1 MKVLVTGAN
10 GFIGAPAC
18 RALAAAGHAVHAVT
32 RTGGAGGQAIGDI
45 AAFEGWDALLPGID
59 AVVHLA
65 ALAHVPEGRVDA
77 TQARRVNVLAT
88 QALARAAR
96 AAGVRRFIHV
106 STIKVHGEASGREP
120 FTPESPM
127 APASLYARLKAEAEQ
142 ALQAEAGAQLQTVV
156 LRPPLVYGPG
166 VKANFLRLCE
176 AVARGRPI
184 PLPGRANLRSLLFVD
199 NLADLLVRV
208 LEHPKAA
215 GRAFL
220 PADGEPVSTVQ
231 LVRALGAAL
240 GRPARILT
248 LPWPLLALGAAL
260 LGRRADLERVAG
272 SLHLHDPRLAAD
284 LGWTPKYDLQQGLAM
299 TAGWYRQHMP

>member
-1 MKVLVTGAN
+1 MKVLVTGAD

-32 RTGGAGGQAIGDI
+32 RSGGAGAQAIGDI
-45 AAFEGWDALLPGID
+45 AAFEGWSEVLPGID

-96 AAGVRRFIHV
+96 AAGVRRFIYV

-120 FTPESPM
+120 YTPDSPL

-142 ALQAEAGAQLQTVV
+142 ALQAEAGTQLQAVV

-166 VKANFLRLCE
+166 VKANFLRLCD

-199 NLADLLVRV
+199 NLASLLVRV
-208 LEHPKAA
+208 LEHPGAA
-215 GRAFL
+215 GRAYL
-220 PADGEPVSTVQ
+220 PADGEPVSTVE

-240 GRPARILT
+240 GRPARILR
-248 LPWPLLALGAAL
+248 LPWPLLAFGAAL
-260 LGRRADLERVAG
+260 LGRRADLERVGG
-272 SLHLHDPRLAAD
+272 SLHLRDPRLGAE
-284 LGWTPKYDLQQGLAM
+284 LGWVPPHGLQQGLER
-299 TAGWYRQHMP
+299 TAAWYRRRTP